1 MGMTTADWEALTL
14 LLLGFAVVWAGQ
26 KVLFLLFTDRPD
38 VEAPAASPFRIW
50 LDYTLKLR
58 TVEAE
63 RDLEVARL
71 TANVEVEKLRAQMRE
86 RAEMRS

>member
-1 MGMTTADWEALTL
+1 MTTADWEAATL
-14 LLLGFAVVWAGQ
+14 LVLGLALVWAGH

-71 TANVEVEKLRAQMRE
+71 TANVEVERLRSDARK
-86 RAEMRS
+86 AP